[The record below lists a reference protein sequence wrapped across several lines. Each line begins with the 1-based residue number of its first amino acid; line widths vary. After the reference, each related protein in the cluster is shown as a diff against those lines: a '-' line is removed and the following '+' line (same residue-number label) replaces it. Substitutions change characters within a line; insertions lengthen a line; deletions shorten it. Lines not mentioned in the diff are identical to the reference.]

1 MKSVNLL
8 EVENCCIS
16 IMLYKGKT
24 PPSPPPRGG
33 EGGKKILNLKSIY
46 IYKNKLAYQKSS
58 L

>member
-24 PPSPPPRGG
+24 PPSPPLKLLDVGSIILRKRKTTPLPCRGG
-33 EGGKKILNLKSIY
+33 GV
-46 IYKNKLAYQKSS
+46 NKC
-58 L
+58 

>member
-24 PPSPPPRGG
+24 PPPSPRGW

>member
-8 EVENCCIS
+8 EVEYYCIS
-16 IMLYKGKT
+16 IMLYKVK
-24 PPSPPPRGG
+24 PPPPPPRGG

-46 IYKNKLAYQKSS
+46 VYKNKLAYQKSS